1 MEGILNGKVAL
12 VTGGG
17 KGIGLG
23 IAKAL
28 EARGAKV
35 AITGRHPATLETA
48 VNAMVCGGLA
58 LEMDVR
64 DEESVRR
71 GVEEAVNWGGGLDI
85 LVNNAG
91 IGLLETPL
99 SETTSEAW
107 RDILETNLTG
117 AFHVTKSAWPHLVA
131 SEGQVLNV
139 SSISGTQ
146 GFSGA
151 SAYCASK
158 FGLNGLTEVLKKE
171 GAPVGV
177 RVMAICPGAVDTDIW
192 SGEWATGQE
201 RAKMMTPE
209 QIGDLA
215 AVMLG
220 APRNIDLSSLVVTNM
235 VSPWSQ

>member
-1 MEGILNGKVAL
+1 MGRLFDGQVAL

-28 EARGAKV
+28 AERGAKV
-35 AITGRHPATLETA
+35 AITGRHPEALESA
-48 VNAMVCGGLA
+48 VRVIEGDGLA
-58 LEMDVR
+58 VAMDVR
-64 DEESVRR
+64 DEEAVRR
-71 GVEEAVNWGGGLDI
+71 GVQATLDWGGQLDI
-85 LVNNAG
+85 VVNNAG

-99 SETTSEAW
+99 IETTSEAW
-107 RDILETNLTG
+107 RDVLETNLTG
-117 AFHVTKSAWPHLVA
+117 SFYVTQAVWPHLIA
-131 SEGQVLNV
+131 SKGQILNV

-171 GAPVGV
+171 GAGVGV

-192 SGEWATGQE
+192 GEWASREE
-201 RAKMMTPE
+201 RGRMMTFG
-209 QIGDLA
+209 QIGELA
-215 AVMLG
+215 AAMLG
-220 APRNIDLSSLVVTNM
+220 APRNLDLSSLVVTNV
-235 VSPWSQ
+235 VSPWAP